1 MFLSFKHHFTDAF
14 IDSGVFSATHSLI
27 AGLCI
32 LVANIGAF
40 FVGYSVSA
48 EVSVLDFMWVGIA
61 TALSYIGILGLLAV
75 IPIIYF
81 TITGLM
87 IKTSK

>member
-1 MFLSFKHHFTDAF
+1 MFLSIKHHFTDAF

-27 AGLCI
+27 AGICMLI
-32 LVANIGAF
+32 ANVGAF

-61 TALSYIGILGLLAV
+61 TALSYIGILALLAV

-81 TITGLM
+81 RLTNLAINS
-87 IKTSK
+87 SK